1 MKEKEL
7 DLRKKELELVYLA
20 AADRQAQAAQQQQTM
35 MKAATAEQNLHGF
48 NYEQEG
54 MNFLSEVKPLISP
67 SKYIELKIVSSE
79 DRS

>member
-7 DLRKKELELVYLA
+7 DLRKKELEL

-48 NYEQEG
+48 NWEEG

-67 SKYIELKIVSSE
+67 SKYVELKIVLSE

>member
-7 DLRKKELELVYLA
+7 DLRKKELEL

-48 NYEQEG
+48 N
-54 MNFLSEVKPLISP
+54 
-67 SKYIELKIVSSE
+67 
-79 DRS
+79 